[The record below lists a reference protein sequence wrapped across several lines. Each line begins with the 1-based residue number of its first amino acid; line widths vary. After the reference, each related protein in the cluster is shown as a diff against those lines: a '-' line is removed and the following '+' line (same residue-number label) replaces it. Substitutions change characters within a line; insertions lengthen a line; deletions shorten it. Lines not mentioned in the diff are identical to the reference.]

1 MTNRTLW
8 NIEYHPNS
16 LLSPGTQLLQRIHTG
31 LYGTILRSW
40 FRTFWNKS
48 VPPIVFHTEIPPWIL
63 LRTVP
68 PGSSLLAMDA
78 ALALKTLALILK
90 GKAKALA
97 FLAKH
102 PELSVENPED
112 ALRLISMATT
122 AASAPRQK
130 PQLPLKIR
138 EFRRQVAKM
147 DFERILHTAKTL
159 ALCSLPV
166 EPTTAR
172 TIEREAIDEQG
183 LKVRVN
189 FSTHKANIALPYG
202 NDRAIITWLMT
213 LAREHGSPKVQFDS
227 AMEFF
232 SAFGIGD
239 SGRNYVELREALE
252 RICNVVITYGYESE
266 LLDVDRDKGEK
277 LVYDKQLPSRRD
289 VSSERLGLVRLTGLP
304 NYFIEFGDKTFK
316 ELVSSPVSI
325 PLEILRRYR
334 NNPTNWDLLNFIV
347 AESAGI
353 ESGGSKSLS
362 LSAVVQFLGSQDKNL
377 RKLKLRIELLHQEL
391 GDFFNFS
398 IIGRG
403 TSTVLVLR
411 ELPEELRPKPTLGVE
426 SPKSLELKSPQEI
439 NTFEEAERILARPT
453 HVSRFR
459 RIKRRLPPKP

>member
-1 MTNRTLW
+1 
-8 NIEYHPNS
+8 
-16 LLSPGTQLLQRIHTG
+16 
-31 LYGTILRSW
+31 
-40 FRTFWNKS
+40 
-48 VPPIVFHTEIPPWIL
+48 
-63 LRTVP
+63 
-68 PGSSLLAMDA
+68 MDA

-90 GKAKALA
+90 GKAKAQA
-97 FLAKH
+97 FLSKH
-102 PELSVENPED
+102 PELSVEKPED
-112 ALRLISMATT
+112 ALTLISLATT
-122 AASAPRQK
+122 MASAPRQK
-130 PQLPLKIR
+130 PSISTEVR
-138 EFRRQVAKM
+138 EFRRQVATM
-147 DFERILHTAKTL
+147 DFEKILHTAKTL

-189 FSTHKANIALPYG
+189 FSTHKADIALPYG

-213 LAREHGSPKVQFDS
+213 LAREHGTPKVQFDS

-252 RICNVVITYGYESE
+252 RICNVVITYGYESDS
-266 LLDVDRDKGEK
+266 LDVDRDKGEK

-289 VSSERLGLVRLTGLP
+289 VSSERTGLVRLTGLP

-347 AESAGI
+347 AESASI
-353 ESGGSKSLS
+353 EAGGSKSLA

-377 RKLKLRIELLHQEL
+377 RKLKLRIEMLHQEL
-391 GDFFNFS
+391 GELFNFS

-403 TSTVLVLR
+403 ASTVLVLR
-411 ELPEELRPKPTLGVE
+411 ELPEELRPKSIAGTEASKTLEARTPQAAASIEKVGI
-426 SPKSLELKSPQEI
+426 LEGR
-439 NTFEEAERILARPT
+439 RI
-453 HVSRFR
+453 SQFR
-459 RIKRRLPPKP
+459 RIKRRTQSKP

>member
-1 MTNRTLW
+1 
-8 NIEYHPNS
+8 
-16 LLSPGTQLLQRIHTG
+16 
-31 LYGTILRSW
+31 
-40 FRTFWNKS
+40 
-48 VPPIVFHTEIPPWIL
+48 
-63 LRTVP
+63 
-68 PGSSLLAMDA
+68 
-78 ALALKTLALILK
+78 
-90 GKAKALA
+90 
-97 FLAKH
+97 
-102 PELSVENPED
+102 
-112 ALRLISMATT
+112 
-122 AASAPRQK
+122 
-130 PQLPLKIR
+130 
-138 EFRRQVAKM
+138 
-147 DFERILHTAKTL
+147 
-159 ALCSLPV
+159 
-166 EPTTAR
+166 
-172 TIEREAIDEQG
+172 
-183 LKVRVN
+183 VN

-391 GDFFNFS
+391 GEFFNFS

-403 TSTVLVLR
+403 ASTVLVLR

-426 SPKSLELKSPQEI
+426 SPKSLELKPTQEI